1 MITPKKIFSIP
12 LNPKLNE
19 QQFNDF
25 YEFCSQYRDWIYDIY
40 FTSRISPFDQDAM
53 GDVFIL
59 QQDTASLIENAWN
72 IARNKLEKEKKIYVK
87 GTYFFIYENNGVP
100 VISEEEL
107 EETVRNV
114 LIQNKNRIK
123 Q

>member
-1 MITPKKIFSIP
+1 MITPRKIFSIP

-40 FTSRISPFDQDAM
+40 FTSRIAPFNQDAM
-53 GDVFIL
+53 GDIFIL

-72 IARNKLEKEKKIYVK
+72 IQQHLGIPISA
-87 GTYFFIYENNGVP
+87 TFNNTTVP
-100 VISEEEL
+100 P
-107 EETVRNV
+107 T
-114 LIQNKNRIK
+114 QKNPDIHPNLLSMD
-123 Q
+123 